1 MRWTDAPDE
10 TSYRL
15 YQTAPGEDRMSLL
28 ATLPAN
34 TLTYATAI
42 TRVGTYRYFLAP
54 VRPGGETVTSLLNV
68 EIGPECSPAGSGET
82 TALNLL
88 LLSLTTEQG
97 YDGVY
102 CYVSFNGARYERLP
116 AEPGLLRP
124 TAGNLYYELP
134 LQLPSRG
141 LYPITVPSDGLVRLE
156 GECWG
161 RRGAQSLSIG
171 RFSGSHAR
179 PEWDGRDLT
188 SEARAFAP
196 RELASAQGLPPAAGG
211 ASFVRYRLQPAASR
225 FDLSNIPLTPGVLRS
240 VYLNIPVILNPL
252 EGSTPVVPA
261 PFNLQIRRLAG
272 CPPFLAVR
280 PQAGEHGLCYAGG
293 ELIAPRLTWDWNG
306 NRNTSESDLTG
317 WVMAV
322 HARNPSQSG
331 AAWQY
336 VTSSV
341 VEISPSFPS
350 SRREMPTPALP
361 RDLMCGVELRV
372 TLMALTLDGNSLP
385 GAPLI
390 VRQPPCST
398 VVKVTLQS
406 IELLPRF
413 SPLSPTD
420 DVIYDDG
427 EPNIIRDIG
436 DICIF
441 CNDIRLEIFGGFG
454 ANGALTSWAPPSHG
468 AGTTLFGN
476 CPQNTVCLTQGRYS
490 QDDPRSRRMLVSFFF
505 PTYSIAAP
513 AEGAGLTL
521 NVYILDYDTE
531 KSSRDNLCVASATLP
546 PRSQAE
552 WERINQEVELASNYG
567 EAGCIVTLRVQGARD
582 LPSR

>member
-1 MRWTDAPDE
+1 
-10 TSYRL
+10 
-15 YQTAPGEDRMSLL
+15 MSLL

-34 TLTYATAI
+34 TLTYVTPV

-54 VRPGGETVTSLLNV
+54 VRPGGETVTSMLNV

-102 CYVSFNGARYERLP
+102 CCVSFNGALRASARRTRP
-116 AEPGLLRP
+116 AAPHCGQSLLR
-124 TAGNLYYELP
+124 TAFAACPAAGCT
-134 LQLPSRG
+134 PS
-141 LYPITVPSDGLVRLE
+141 PSSDGLVRLE

-196 RELASAQGLPPAAGG
+196 REAGLGAGIAPAAGG
-211 ASFVRYRLQPAASR
+211 ASFVRYRIQPAASR
-225 FDLSNIPLTPGVLRS
+225 FDLSNIPLAPGVLRS

-280 PQAGEHGLCYAGG
+280 PQAGEDGLCYSGG
-293 ELIAPRLTWDWNG
+293 QLIAPRLTWDWNG
-306 NRNTSESDLTG
+306 NRNTSRIRPDRLGDGRSRQKSFAKRRGLAIRHQFG
-317 WVMAV
+317 GGNLAV
-322 HARNPSQSG
+322 FPRQPPRN
-331 AAWQY
+331 AC
-336 VTSSV
+336 
-341 VEISPSFPS
+341 
-350 SRREMPTPALP
+350 PALP

-390 VRQPPCST
+390 VRQPQCST

-413 SPLSPTD
+413 SPLQPH
-420 DVIYDDG
+420 
-427 EPNIIRDIG
+427 R
-436 DICIF
+436 
-441 CNDIRLEIFGGFG
+441 
-454 ANGALTSWAPPSHG
+454 
-468 AGTTLFGN
+468 
-476 CPQNTVCLTQGRYS
+476 
-490 QDDPRSRRMLVSFFF
+490 
-505 PTYSIAAP
+505 
-513 AEGAGLTL
+513 
-521 NVYILDYDTE
+521 
-531 KSSRDNLCVASATLP
+531 
-546 PRSQAE
+546 
-552 WERINQEVELASNYG
+552 
-567 EAGCIVTLRVQGARD
+567 
-582 LPSR
+582 